1 MLARFLLIT
10 LLLGSAASHAFTG
23 SEACAGCH
31 AQEYANWQGSHH
43 DLAMQLPGPDTVLG
57 DFNNASFTYNGIT
70 TVFYREDDD
79 FVAQCLDYDVSSFG
93 STDQE
98 ALANLREAVELYL
111 EDVDEP
117 APAISQVS
125 VGEFA
130 VA

>member
-1 MLARFLLIT
+1 MKILHYT
-10 LLLGSAASHAFTG
+10 LYL
-23 SEACAGCH
+23 
-31 AQEYANWQGSHH
+31 
-43 DLAMQLPGPDTVLG
+43 
-57 DFNNASFTYNGIT
+57 
-70 TVFYREDDD
+70 EDDD
-79 FVAQCLDYDVSSFG
+79 FVAQCLDYDISSFG
-93 STDQE
+93 STEKE